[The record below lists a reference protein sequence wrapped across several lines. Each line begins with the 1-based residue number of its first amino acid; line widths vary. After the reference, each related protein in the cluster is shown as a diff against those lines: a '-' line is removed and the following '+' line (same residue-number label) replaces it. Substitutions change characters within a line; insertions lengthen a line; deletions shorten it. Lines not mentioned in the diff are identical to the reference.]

1 MELREFAR
9 RALSKTTWAD
19 KAALLGQVGTDTPVD
34 VARAFEAVGFIPGRP
49 PVVLVPPAGLGLR
62 SVHTLEGRA
71 ILLHAFAHIE
81 FNAINLALDVVWR
94 FSDMPEEFYRQW
106 IGVAIEEASHFQM
119 LETHLNTLGYRYGDF
134 PAHDGLWEMAERTQD
149 DVLARLALVPR
160 TLEARGLDA
169 SPAVRHKLASG
180 GDPKGAGIIDIILR
194 DEIGHVAI
202 GNYWYRWL
210 CTSRDLEPVQ
220 TYAELAA
227 QYRAP
232 VLKGPFNIEAR
243 LAAGFKPEEIV
254 ALQKENERPKEGARG
269 HIEQRD

>member
-1 MELREFAR
+1 MNEIRDLAL
-9 RALSKTTWAD
+9 RALGKTTWAD
-19 KAALLGQVGTDTPVD
+19 KTALLDQVGADSPVD
-34 VARAFEAVGFIPGRP
+34 IARIFQAHELIPGRP
-49 PVVLVPPAGLGLR
+49 SLELVPPAGLRMR

-71 ILLHAFAHIE
+71 VLLHALAHIE

-94 FSDMPEEFYRQW
+94 FPDMPEAFYRQW
-106 IGVAIEEASHFQM
+106 MGVAIEEAAHFQM
-119 LETHLNTLGYRYGDF
+119 LESHLNELGYHYGDF
-134 PAHDGLWEMAERTQD
+134 PAHDGLWEMAERTQE

-210 CTSRDLEPVQ
+210 CAARGLEPVQ
-220 TYAELAA
+220 TYADLAI

-232 VLKGPFNIEAR
+232 TLKGPFNIEAR
-243 LAAGFKPEEIV
+243 LAAGFEPEEIA
-254 ALQKENERPKEGARG
+254 ALQK
-269 HIEQRD
+269 

>member
-1 MELREFAR
+1 MTELRELAL
-9 RALSKTTWAD
+9 RALGKTTWAD
-19 KAALLGQVGTDTPVD
+19 KAALLEEVGTDVPVD
-34 VARAFEAVGFIPGRP
+34 TARILQTHEPIPGRP
-49 PVVLVPPAGLGLR
+49 SVELVPPAGLRLR

-71 ILLHAFAHIE
+71 ILLHALAHIE

-94 FSDMPEEFYRQW
+94 FPAMPETFYRQW
-106 IGVAIEEASHFQM
+106 LGVAIEESKHFQM
-119 LETHLNTLGYRYGDF
+119 LESHLNTLGYRYGDF
-134 PAHDGLWEMAERTQD
+134 PAHDGLWEMAQRTQD

-180 GDPKGAGIIDIILR
+180 GDAKGAGIIDVILR

-210 CTSRDLEPVQ
+210 CTERGREPIQ
-220 TYAELAA
+220 TYAELAR

-232 VLKGPFNIEAR
+232 TLKGPFNIEAR
-243 LAAGFKPEEIV
+243 LAAGFEPEEIV
-254 ALQKENERPKEGARG
+254 ALQKENERPQEGARG
-269 HIEQRD
+269 RTE

>member
-1 MELREFAR
+1 MIELRALAL
-9 RALSKTTWAD
+9 RALGQTTWQEKAD
-19 KAALLGQVGTDTPVD
+19 VLTNVHVDTRIDPDCVL
-34 VARAFEAVGFIPGRP
+34 EACIPIPGRP
-49 PVVLVPPAGLGLR
+49 SVELVPPAGLRMR

-71 ILLHAFAHIE
+71 VLIHALAHIE

-94 FSDMPEEFYRQW
+94 FSKMPEAFYRQW
-106 IGVAIEEASHFQM
+106 MGVAIEEAAHFQM
-119 LETHLNTLGYRYGDF
+119 LDAHLGTLGFKYGDF

-180 GDPKGAGIIDIILR
+180 GDPQAASIVDIILR

-210 CTSRDLEPVQ
+210 CAARGLEPVH
-220 TYAELAA
+220 TYAELAK

-232 VLKGPFNIEAR
+232 TLKGPFNIEAR
-243 LAAGFKPEEIV
+243 LAAGFEPVEIA
-254 ALQKENERPKEGARG
+254 ALQNANGRM
-269 HIEQRD
+269 

>member
-1 MELREFAR
+1 MIELRELAL
-9 RALSKTTWAD
+9 RALGQTTWQEKAD
-19 KAALLGQVGTDTPVD
+19 LLTKVQVDTTIDPDRVLETC
-34 VARAFEAVGFIPGRP
+34 VPIPGRP
-49 PVVLVPPAGLGLR
+49 LVELVPPAGLRMR
-62 SVHTLEGRA
+62 SVNTLEGRA
-71 ILLHAFAHIE
+71 VLIHALAHIE

-94 FSDMPEEFYRQW
+94 FGKMPEVFYREW
-106 IGVAIEEASHFQM
+106 MGVAIEEAAHFQM
-119 LETHLNTLGYRYGDF
+119 LDAHLRTLGFKYGDF

-180 GDPKGAGIIDIILR
+180 GDPQAASIVDIILR

-210 CTSRDLEPVQ
+210 CAARGLEPVQ
-220 TYAELAA
+220 TYAELAT

-232 VLKGPFNIEAR
+232 TLKGPFNIEAR
-243 LAAGFKPEEIV
+243 LAAGFEPAEIA
-254 ALQKENERPKEGARG
+254 ALQNANGR
-269 HIEQRD
+269 Q

>member
-1 MELREFAR
+1 MNEIRDLAL
-9 RALSKTTWAD
+9 RALGKTTWAD
-19 KAALLGQVGTDTPVD
+19 KTALLDQVGADCPVD
-34 VARAFEAVGFIPGRP
+34 TARIFQAHAHIPGRP
-49 PVVLVPPAGLGLR
+49 SLELVPPAGLRMR

-71 ILLHAFAHIE
+71 VLLHALAHIE

-94 FSDMPEEFYRQW
+94 FPDMPEAFYRQW
-106 IGVAIEEASHFQM
+106 MGVAIEEAAHFQM
-119 LETHLNTLGYRYGDF
+119 LELHLNELGYRYGDF
-134 PAHDGLWEMAERTQD
+134 PAHDGLWEMAERTQE

-210 CTSRDLEPVQ
+210 CAARGLEPVQ
-220 TYAELAA
+220 TYADLAI

-232 VLKGPFNIEAR
+232 TLKGPFNIEAR
-243 LAAGFKPEEIV
+243 LAAGFEPEEIA
-254 ALQKENERPKEGARG
+254 ALQK
-269 HIEQRD
+269 